1 VIFITR
7 RPVTNAVTIVGEAT
21 VLAVLYGR
29 FRPGCIWNVFLQE
42 ELTVMFQVLSN
53 PTILVF
59 PFIIGVLAILAA
71 VFNQQLLHAIGLKL
85 LSTILTTP
93 RFQQSARITEQLGRL
108 LLAIIGVG
116 FLLQGVA
123 PLFLSV
129 EATNVIALVVGG
141 LAGLIMLA
149 ILMVVFAHWRI
160 EE

>member
-71 VFNQQLLHAIGLKL
+71 VFNQQLLHAIGLKP

-93 RFQQSARITEQLGRL
+93 RFQRSARITEQLGRL